1 MLSERGMQIVEK
13 LVENNAKPVTS
24 KVLALGLGVSE
35 RSVKTYIKEVS
46 DFCDENGMKLE
57 RKPGIGFVA
66 NFTDEQI
73 AKTFDVILNALFMFI
88 ILL

>member
-35 RSVKTYIKEVS
+35 RSVKTYIKKFQIFVMKMEWNLN
-46 DFCDENGMKLE
+46 ENRE
-57 RKPGIGFVA
+57 
-66 NFTDEQI
+66 
-73 AKTFDVILNALFMFI
+73 
-88 ILL
+88 

>member
-35 RSVKTYIKEVS
+35 RSVKTYIKEV
-46 DFCDENGMKLE
+46 FFKLYS
-57 RKPGIGFVA
+57 KKAALISGCFLFL
-66 NFTDEQI
+66 NY
-73 AKTFDVILNALFMFI
+73 TFRATTVT
-88 ILL
+88 

>member
-46 DFCDENGMKLE
+46 DFVMKME
-57 RKPGIGFVA
+57 
-66 NFTDEQI
+66 
-73 AKTFDVILNALFMFI
+73 
-88 ILL
+88 

>member
-35 RSVKTYIKEVS
+35 RSVKTYKEVS
-46 DFCDENGMKLE
+46 DFVMKME
-57 RKPGIGFVA
+57 
-66 NFTDEQI
+66 
-73 AKTFDVILNALFMFI
+73 
-88 ILL
+88 